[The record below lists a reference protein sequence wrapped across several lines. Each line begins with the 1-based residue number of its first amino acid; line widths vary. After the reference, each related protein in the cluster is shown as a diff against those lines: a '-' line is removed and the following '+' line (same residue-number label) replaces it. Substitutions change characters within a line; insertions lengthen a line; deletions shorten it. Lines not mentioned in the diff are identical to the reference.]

1 MGYTM
6 KTNLANRSNYGEK
19 RDVKNIKF
27 IVLHYTGN
35 DGDKDE
41 NNGNYFKNNIT
52 YTSAHYFVDSDS
64 ITQTVPDDYVAYAV
78 GDAKYPN
85 TKGAKYHGKCTNANS
100 ISVELCDDI
109 LNGVIYP
116 SAKTIQNAIELVKK
130 LMKKHNIPQS
140 NVIRHYDVSGKSC
153 PAYWVDD
160 VKWKKEFWDG
170 LTEPKKESASTS
182 KKVTYYVFA
191 GAYKVK
197 ANADVQLSKVKKT
210 GFKASIVKV
219 DNLYKV
225 QVSSHAKKT
234 DADAQVKKLK
244 SKGFDAYI
252 LTTTGTAV
260 EPSKTIKVG
269 STVKL
274 KNGAK
279 TYDGGS
285 LASFVYG
292 WEMEV
297 MEIINERVVL
307 THNGSIIAAVRKS
320 DLTLVK

>member
-1 MGYTM
+1 MGYAM

-19 RDVKNIKF
+19 RDTKDIKF
-27 IVLHYTGN
+27 IVIHYTGN

-41 NNGNYFKNNIT
+41 NNANYFKNNIT

-64 ITQTVPDDYVAYAV
+64 ITKTVPDDYVAWAV

-100 ISVELCDDI
+100 ISIELCDDI

-130 LMKKHNIPQS
+130 KMKEYNIPQS

-153 PAYWVDD
+153 PAYWVNDA
-160 VKWKKEFWDG
+160 KWKKEFWDK
-170 LTEPKKESASTS
+170 LTEPKKESTSTS

-197 ANADVQLSKVKKT
+197 VNADAQLNKVKKA
-210 GFKASIVKV
+210 GFKASLVK
-219 DNLYKV
+219 DGELYKV
-225 QVSSHAKKT
+225 QVSSHSKKA
-234 DADAQVKKLK
+234 DADAQVKKLD

-252 LTTTGTAV
+252 LTTTGKAV

-274 KNGAK
+274 KKGAK
-279 TYDGGS
+279 TFDGGS
-285 LASFVYG
+285 LASFVYD
-292 WEMEV
+292 WKMQV
-297 MEIINERVVL
+297 VEIINERVVIA
-307 THNGSIIAAVRKS
+307 HNGSIIAAVRKS
-320 DLTLVK
+320 DLTLV